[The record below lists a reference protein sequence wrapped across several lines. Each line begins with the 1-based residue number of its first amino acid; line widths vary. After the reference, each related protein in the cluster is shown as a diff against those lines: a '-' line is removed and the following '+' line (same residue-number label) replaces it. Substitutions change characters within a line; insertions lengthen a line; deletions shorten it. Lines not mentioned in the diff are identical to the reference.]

1 MIYVGRCHSCSE
13 HKEPTSP
20 KKATLAKKI
29 TQTLT
34 RRKPA
39 IMIQTIS
46 DMQQWTGD
54 VGRQAAYFAVNKHMK
69 ACGRNE
75 GEQNDSP
82 EGGR

>member
-1 MIYVGRCHSCSE
+1 
-13 HKEPTSP
+13 
-20 KKATLAKKI
+20 
-29 TQTLT
+29 
-34 RRKPA
+34 
-39 IMIQTIS
+39 MIQTIS